1 MNEQIL
7 VNKLTTHGL
16 RVTKQR
22 LQLAA
27 LIFTDSQRHVNAE
40 MLHQEAQI
48 AGYKISLATV
58 YNTLNHFKQAQLLNE
73 VYVHQNLSFFD
84 TNTSHHLHIYH
95 EDTGMIRDIDIDHQ
109 MNIEWNKH
117 IEQYLDDPTQI
128 VGMNLVIRVKA

>member
-1 MNEQIL
+1 MNEQTL
-7 VNKLTTHGL
+7 VNKLTAHGL
-16 RVTKQR
+16 RITKQR

-27 LIFTDSQRHVNAE
+27 LIFIENQRHVNAE
-40 MLHQEAQI
+40 MLHQEAQV

-58 YNTLNHFKQAQLLNE
+58 YNTLNHFKKAQLLNE

-109 MNIEWNKH
+109 INIAWNNH
-117 IEQYLDDPTQI
+117 IDQYIDNPTQI
-128 VGMNLVIRVKA
+128 VGMNLVIRVKS